1 MKQITLIIALLVLLP
16 NLWAKKKKD
25 NRPNFIVIYTDDQQY
40 DGAGYTGND
49 VINTPFMDKLA
60 SKSMKFS
67 NANVAFALCSPS
79 RAAMLT
85 GRYNSANGV
94 LQLNSQ
100 LNEGEV
106 SVASLLKEAGYST
119 AITGKW
125 HIPQKPKKMGFD
137 FYSYM
142 YSNGTYYGRQF
153 FEEGDTLK
161 PEIHCDL
168 YAANKAKK
176 YLNKQAKKDQPFFLY
191 YCAQTPHMNGKLIWD
206 AKDETKAQYDYKDMP
221 VPANHLDDLKDKPE
235 YLKKVRNRRQAKKY
249 GYPDS
254 TAIQKHALDYYSV
267 ITELDGFI
275 EGLIKEVKELGLMD
289 NTYIFFMSDNGWMVG
304 DHGFTSKVLPYRP
317 ASHVPFFV
325 LGPGIKKNTESNTM
339 VSNIDIAPTML
350 DLAGLSVPEYMHGK
364 SLINTLKNKKEVVRD
379 VFIYEGVGKYGGS
392 RPNLTAISDDYRL
405 IVTYSDESLKEE
417 SFSELYHQ
425 KNDQWEMKNLA
436 SNPEYAS
443 VIKSLEAEINKHRR
457 GILGME

>member
-1 MKQITLIIALLVLLP
+1 M
-16 NLWAKKKKD
+16 AKKRTYT
-25 NRPNFIVIYTDDQQY
+25 RPNFIVIYTDDQQY
-40 DGAGYTGND
+40 NGVGYTGND
-49 VINTPFMDKLA
+49 IINTPFIDKLA
-60 SKSMKFS
+60 SKSLKFT

-94 LQLNSQ
+94 LQLNSK
-100 LNEGEV
+100 LNKGEV

-119 AITGKW
+119 AMTGKW
-125 HIPQKPKKMGFD
+125 HIPQKPKQLGFD
-137 FYSYM
+137 FFSYM
-142 YSNGTYYGRQF
+142 YSNGTYYNRQF

-161 PEIHCDL
+161 PAIHCDL
-168 YAANKAKK
+168 YAANKAKE
-176 YLNKQAKKDQPFFLY
+176 YLNKKAKKDEPFFLY

-206 AKDETKAQYDYKDMP
+206 AKGETKAQYDYKDMP
-221 VPANHLDDLKDKPE
+221 VPANHADDLSDKPE

-267 ITELDGFI
+267 ITELDGFV
-275 EGLIKEVKELGLMD
+275 EGLIKEVKSLGLLD

-350 DLAGLSVPEYMHGK
+350 DLAGVSVPDYMHGK
-364 SLINTLKNKKEVVRD
+364 SLKDVLTQKESVVRD
-379 VFIYEGVGKYGGS
+379 IFIYEGVGKYGGS

-405 IVTYSDESLKEE
+405 IITYKDETLKEE
-417 SFSELYHQ
+417 SFRELYHQ
-425 KNDQWEMKNLA
+425 KKDKWEMTNLA

-443 VIKSLEAEINKHRR
+443 VVRKLESDIKKHK
-457 GILGME
+457 IEVLGM